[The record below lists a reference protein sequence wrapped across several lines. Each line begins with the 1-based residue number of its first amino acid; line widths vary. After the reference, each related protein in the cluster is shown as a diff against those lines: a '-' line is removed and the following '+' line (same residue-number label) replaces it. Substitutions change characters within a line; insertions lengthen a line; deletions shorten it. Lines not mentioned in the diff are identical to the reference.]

1 MKRTVFFLLFACLLL
16 LLLPCTALAAP
27 TFNQAVDKLLAQH
40 YPQKAETYLNSLGT
54 SPLGYRLAGTF
65 SDNAAAQY
73 IADQWTKIGLTGV
86 AQEPVPVDVWDV
98 QGAWVRVGGRTLTAS
113 QFAGVP
119 GTPADGIT
127 GGVVYVHDGTMQD
140 FDAAGDVTG
149 KIVVVDTA
157 LDSWWMN
164 MPGAEAT
171 LRGATAIIMTYG
183 PDSGPWYYFANSLGG
198 NDGEYDRSWVPIV
211 YVSRADGAWLKSQ
224 IAAAPV
230 SATVTSLVTVTMHTS
245 GGVGYNVVGQITG
258 SDPTLPA
265 ILFASHHDAHFRP
278 GMDDTGAVATQMM
291 IAKAMKMSAYRP
303 RRTIIFL
310 STTGEEFGY
319 TDCWYDWSIGAWYA
333 VTNTHAADWPGKL
346 AAMINLELM
355 AHKGYPLKV
364 SASPDLSGWVAAS
377 AKANPLLLPWG
388 CRLQVPMDTW
398 QDAWTFTA
406 AGVPSIRIETSNAAY
421 DRIYHTT
428 LENASIVSW
437 PYAGKIAK
445 FTNVLAR
452 KLNGRI
458 LPYNLSARAADLN
471 AAIPA
476 AELTA
481 AGADATTV
489 GNLRTAMHDFSAA
502 AAAYQSRKPHIPVA
516 HFAAVNTGLL
526 AIEKQWNTTLTGL
539 DIWDYSAFPHQQVL
553 WDIEYLNEA
562 LGHLQAPVD
571 KAKAISALGNVGLT
585 WNAENFS
592 PSVYANDLLRHDP
605 SYPLITWA
613 GQVNE
618 APHLNALPAIDLI
631 NADGVAG
638 AIASLTAMR
647 DSEVTEL
654 NTRLGA
660 IATTLDLMTP
670 MVKTLK

>member
-1 MKRTVFFLLFACLLL
+1 MKRTVSFLLFVCLLL
-16 LLLPCTALAAP
+16 LLIPGTALAAP
-27 TFNQAVDKLLAQH
+27 TFNQAVDRLLTQH
-40 YPQKAETYLNSLGT
+40 YPQRVETYLNSLGT
-54 SPLGYRLAGTF
+54 SPLGFRLAGTP

-73 IADQWTKIGLTGV
+73 LADRWTAMGLTGV
-86 AQEPVPVDVWDV
+86 AQEAVPVDVWDV

-119 GTPADGIT
+119 GTPADGIK
-127 GGVVYVHDGTMQD
+127 GNVVYLHDGTKQD

-157 LDSWWMN
+157 LDSYWMN

-171 LRGATAIIMTYG
+171 LRGATAIVMTYG
-183 PDSGPWYYFANSLGG
+183 PHSGPWYYFANSLGA

-224 IAAAPV
+224 IAAGSV

-258 SDPTLPA
+258 SDPSLPA
-265 ILFASHHDAHFRP
+265 ILINSHHDAHFRP
-278 GMDDTGAVATQMM
+278 GMDDTGAVATQMT
-291 IAKAMKMSAYRP
+291 IAKAMKMSGYKP
-303 RRTIIFL
+303 RRTVIFL

-319 TDCWYDWSIGAWYA
+319 TDSWYDWSIGAWYA

-355 AHKGYPLKV
+355 ARKGDPLKV
-364 SASPDLSGWVAAS
+364 SASTDLSGWVAAS
-377 AKANPLLLPWG
+377 AKANSSLLPWG
-388 CRLQVPMDTW
+388 YRVEWPMDTW

-406 AGVPSIRIETSNAAY
+406 AGVPSIRIETSNSAY
-421 DRIYHTT
+421 DLIYHTT
-428 LENASIVSW
+428 LENASIVDW
-437 PYAGKIAK
+437 AYAGKVAK
-445 FTNVLAR
+445 FTKILAR
-452 KLNGRI
+452 KLDGGL
-458 LPYNLSARAADLN
+458 LPYNLSARAADLKST
-471 AAIPA
+471 IPA

-481 AGADATTV
+481 AGADGTTIA
-489 GNLRTAMHDFSAA
+489 NLQSAKHDFSAA
-502 AAAYQSRKPHIPVA
+502 AAAYQARKPHILSG
-516 HFAAVNTGLL
+516 HHAVVNAGLL
-526 AIEKQWNTTLTGL
+526 AVEKQWNTTLTGL
-539 DIWDYSAFPHQQVL
+539 DVWDYSAYPHQQVL
-553 WDIEYLNEA
+553 WDIEYLDDA
-562 LGHLQAPVD
+562 LGNLQVPVD
-571 KAKAISALGNVGLT
+571 KAKAISALESVGLT

-592 PSVYANDLLRHDP
+592 LSVYTNDLLRHDP

-631 NADGVAG
+631 NADDVAG
-638 AIASLTAMR
+638 AITAVTTMR

-654 NTRLGA
+654 NTRLAA
-660 IATTLDLMTP
+660 ITATLNVMTP
-670 MVKTLK
+670 MVKALK

>member
-16 LLLPCTALAAP
+16 LLLPCAALATP
-27 TFNQAVDKLLAQH
+27 TFNQSVNRLLAQH
-40 YPQKAETYLNSLGT
+40 YPQKVETFLNSLGT
-54 SPLGYRLAGTF
+54 SPLGYRLAGTP
-65 SDNAAAQY
+65 SDNAAARY
-73 IADQWTKIGLTGV
+73 IAGQWTKLGLTGV

-98 QGAWVRVGGRTLTAS
+98 QGAWVRVGGHTFTAS

-119 GTPADGIT
+119 GTPADGIS
-127 GGVVYVHDGTMQD
+127 GDVVYVHDGTMQD

-149 KIVVVDTA
+149 KIVVVDSA

-183 PDSGPWYYFANSLGG
+183 PDSGAWYYFANSLGG

-211 YVSRADGAWLKSQ
+211 YVSRADGAWLKTQ
-224 IAAAPV
+224 VAAGSV

-265 ILFASHHDAHFRP
+265 ILLASHHDAHFRP

-291 IAKAMKMSAYRP
+291 IAKAMKMSAYKP
-303 RRTIIFL
+303 KRTIIFL

-355 AHKGYPLKV
+355 ARNGYPLKV

-377 AKANPLLLPWG
+377 AKANPTLLPWG
-388 CRLQVPMDTW
+388 YRLQMPMDTW

-437 PYAGKIAK
+437 PYAGKVAK
-445 FTNVLAR
+445 FTNVLVR

-476 AELTA
+476 AELNA

-489 GNLRTAMHDFSAA
+489 GQLRTAMHGFSAA
-502 AAAYQSRKPHIPVA
+502 VAKFEATPFAAAFCA
-516 HFAAVNTGLL
+516 TVNAGKL

-539 DIWDYSAFPHQQVL
+539 DVWDYSAYPHQQVL
-553 WDIEYLNEA
+553 WDVEYLNDA
-562 LGHLQAPVD
+562 LGHLQGSVD
-571 KAKAISALGNVGLT
+571 KAKAISALENVGLT
-585 WNAENFS
+585 WNAEYFS
-592 PSVYANDLLRHDP
+592 PSVYTNDLLRHDP

-618 APHLNALPAIDLI
+618 APHLNALPAIDLL
-631 NADGVAG
+631 NADDVAG
-638 AIASLTAMR
+638 AIILLTTMR

-654 NTRLGA
+654 DSRLAA
-660 IATTLDLMTP
+660 ITATLNVMTP
-670 MVKTLK
+670 MVTALP